1 MTEEYLRFEHFKASV
16 GFENDDASYDNKLRE
31 ITMESNQ
38 ELDMQLK
45 SFAEDTP
52 IEQGT
57 PQWSQIQNA
66 ALHYGKSI
74 WYTHIRQSEI
84 AEQESKIYEERLE
97 ALKESFRAD
106 RTSRTSSAIAAR
118 DPRDDDIILP
128 SQTDS
133 LVFLGY

>member
-1 MTEEYLRFEHFKASV
+1 MTNEYLRFEHFKASV
-16 GFENDDASYDNKLRE
+16 GFENDDASYDAKLKE
-31 ITMESNQ
+31 IALESNQ
-38 ELDMQLK
+38 ELEMQLK

-52 IEQGT
+52 IEPGT

-66 ALHYGKSI
+66 ALHYGKSV
-74 WYTHIRQSEI
+74 WFVHIRQNEI
-84 AEQESKIYEERLE
+84 ADREAKIYEERLE

-106 RTSRTSSAIAAR
+106 RTSRTSSAIVAR